1 MRPSSALFI
10 IVTLCLVLQAVMHVQ
25 AGIQR
30 QNQATS
36 DQQMREVVKRLG
48 LSDICVTTDARY
60 IRHLALSD
68 PVAPYM
74 DHPGAIEH
82 FPAGSF
88 WVPVH

>member
-1 MRPSSALFI
+1 MQVFM
-10 IVTLCLVLQAVMHVQ
+10 QVQ
-25 AGIQR
+25 AKMQLR
-30 QNQATS
+30 DQKVFE
-36 DQQMREVVKRLG
+36 QQMGLIVKHLG

-82 FPAGSF
+82 FPGGSF
-88 WVPVH
+88 WVPVR